1 MNEFK
6 DLTDAEYKVLQFVR
20 SYNKGRENFY
30 SPEAEYIAM
39 QLDKG
44 RSTVFRIIANL
55 RNKGVAI

>member
-20 SYNKGRENFY
+20 FYNKGREYFY
-30 SPEAEYIAM
+30 SPDPNYIAA

-44 RSTVFRIIANL
+44 RSTIFRIIANL
-55 RNKGVAI
+55 RNKGVEV